1 MTELSTNS
9 GLVEKHNVKYVLM
22 YVKQILFLAVTG
34 EIFKFLSLF
43 VTISA
48 QFTILHASAVANY
61 ELEKPLGSLDLGG
74 ITINVMIGNILEMR
88 IVFRNNYLDIFI
100 VGNIQVS
107 YEMSR

>member
-1 MTELSTNS
+1 M
-9 GLVEKHNVKYVLM
+9 
-22 YVKQILFLAVTG
+22 
-34 EIFKFLSLF
+34 
-43 VTISA
+43 
-48 QFTILHASAVANY
+48 
-61 ELEKPLGSLDLGG
+61 LEKPLGSLDLGG